1 MRKKQSNNKTTLCP
15 FLEENCLKLKCE
27 IYNTVLD
34 RCELGLLDYNFI
46 SIDDCHET
54 ATRIRNANKRI

>member
-1 MRKKQSNNKTTLCP
+1 MRKKQSNMKTTLCP

-34 RCELGLLDYNFI
+34 RCEIGLLGYNLYQLTNVMKQQL
-46 SIDDCHET
+46 E
-54 ATRIRNANKRI
+54 AENK

>member
-1 MRKKQSNNKTTLCP
+1 MRKKQSDMKTTLCP

-34 RCELGLLDYNFI
+34 RCEIGLLGYNLYQLTTVMKQQLEI
-46 SIDDCHET
+46 EM
-54 ATRIRNANKRI
+54 NKRK

>member
-1 MRKKQSNNKTTLCP
+1 MRKKQSNKKTTVCP

-34 RCELGLLDYNFI
+34 RCEIGLLGYNLYQLTNVMKQQLE
-46 SIDDCHET
+46 SESQ
-54 ATRIRNANKRI
+54 

>member
-1 MRKKQSNNKTTLCP
+1 MRKKQSDMKTTLCP

-34 RCELGLLDYNFI
+34 RCEIGLLGYNLYQLTTVMRQQI
-46 SIDDCHET
+46 EIEINE
-54 ATRIRNANKRI
+54 RK

>member
-1 MRKKQSNNKTTLCP
+1 MRKKQSNMKTTLCP

-34 RCELGLLDYNFI
+34 RCEIGLLGYNLYQLTNVMKQQLEI
-46 SIDDCHET
+46 EM
-54 ATRIRNANKRI
+54 NKRI

>member
-1 MRKKQSNNKTTLCP
+1 MRKKQLDMKTTLCP

-34 RCELGLLDYNFI
+34 RCEIGLLGYNLYQLTNVMKQQL
-46 SIDDCHET
+46 E
-54 ATRIRNANKRI
+54 AENK

>member
-1 MRKKQSNNKTTLCP
+1 MRKKQSDMKTTLCP

-34 RCELGLLDYNFI
+34 RCEIGLLGYNLYQLTTVMRQQLEI
-46 SIDDCHET
+46 EINE
-54 ATRIRNANKRI
+54 KK

>member
-1 MRKKQSNNKTTLCP
+1 MRKKQSNKKTTLCP

-34 RCELGLLDYNFI
+34 RCEIGLLGYNLYQLTNVMKQQL
-46 SIDDCHET
+46 E
-54 ATRIRNANKRI
+54 AENK

>member
-1 MRKKQSNNKTTLCP
+1 MRKKQSNKKTTLCP

-34 RCELGLLDYNFI
+34 RCEIGLLGYNLYQLTTVMKQQLE
-46 SIDDCHET
+46 SESQ
-54 ATRIRNANKRI
+54 

>member
-1 MRKKQSNNKTTLCP
+1 MRKKQSNKKITLCP

-34 RCELGLLDYNFI
+34 RCEIGLLGYNI
-46 SIDDCHET
+46 YQLTTVMRQQLEIEM
-54 ATRIRNANKRI
+54 NK

>member
-1 MRKKQSNNKTTLCP
+1 MRKKQSDVKTTLCP

-34 RCELGLLDYNFI
+34 RCEIGLLGYNLYQLTNVMKQQLEI
-46 SIDDCHET
+46 EM
-54 ATRIRNANKRI
+54 NKRI

>member
-1 MRKKQSNNKTTLCP
+1 MRKKQSNMKTTLCP

-34 RCELGLLDYNFI
+34 RCEIGLLGYNLYQLTTVMRQQLEI
-46 SIDDCHET
+46 EING
-54 ATRIRNANKRI
+54 RK

>member
-1 MRKKQSNNKTTLCP
+1 MRKKQSNMKTTLCP

-34 RCELGLLDYNFI
+34 RCELGLLNYNLFQLMTVMRQQI
-46 SIDDCHET
+46 EIEM
-54 ATRIRNANKRI
+54 NKRI

>member
-1 MRKKQSNNKTTLCP
+1 MIMRKKQSNMKTTLCP

-34 RCELGLLDYNFI
+34 RCEIGLLGYNLYQLTNVMKQQL
-46 SIDDCHET
+46 E
-54 ATRIRNANKRI
+54 AENK

>member
-1 MRKKQSNNKTTLCP
+1 MRKKQSDMKTTLCP

-34 RCELGLLDYNFI
+34 RCEIGLLGYNLYQL
-46 SIDDCHET
+46 T
-54 ATRIRNANKRI
+54 TVIRQQLEIEINERK

>member
-1 MRKKQSNNKTTLCP
+1 MIMRKKPSNMETTLCP

-34 RCELGLLDYNFI
+34 RCEIGLLGYNLYQLTTVMKQQL
-46 SIDDCHET
+46 E
-54 ATRIRNANKRI
+54 AENK

>member
-1 MRKKQSNNKTTLCP
+1 MRKKQSDMKTTLCP

-34 RCELGLLDYNFI
+34 RCEIGLLGYNLYQL
-46 SIDDCHET
+46 T
-54 ATRIRNANKRI
+54 TVIRQQIEIEINEKK

>member
-1 MRKKQSNNKTTLCP
+1 MIMRKKQSDMKTALCP

-34 RCELGLLDYNFI
+34 RCEIGLLGYNLYQLTTVMKQQL
-46 SIDDCHET
+46 E
-54 ATRIRNANKRI
+54 AENK

>member
-1 MRKKQSNNKTTLCP
+1 MIMRKKQSNKKTTVCP

-34 RCELGLLDYNFI
+34 RCEIGLLGYNLYQLTNVMKQQLE
-46 SIDDCHET
+46 SESQ
-54 ATRIRNANKRI
+54 

>member
-1 MRKKQSNNKTTLCP
+1 MRKKQSKMDTKMCP

-34 RCELGLLDYNFI
+34 RCEIGLLGYNI
-46 SIDDCHET
+46 YQLTTVMKQHLESES
-54 ATRIRNANKRI
+54 

>member
-1 MRKKQSNNKTTLCP
+1 MRKKQSDMKTALCP

-34 RCELGLLDYNFI
+34 RCEIGLLGYNLYQLTTVMKQQL
-46 SIDDCHET
+46 E
-54 ATRIRNANKRI
+54 AENK

>member
-1 MRKKQSNNKTTLCP
+1 MRKKQSDMKTTLCP

-34 RCELGLLDYNFI
+34 RCEIGLLGYNLYQLTNVMKQQLEI
-46 SIDDCHET
+46 EM
-54 ATRIRNANKRI
+54 NKRV

>member
-1 MRKKQSNNKTTLCP
+1 MRKKQSEMKTTLCP

-34 RCELGLLDYNFI
+34 RCEIGLLGYNLYQLTNVMKQQL
-46 SIDDCHET
+46 E
-54 ATRIRNANKRI
+54 AENK

>member
-1 MRKKQSNNKTTLCP
+1 MRKKQSDMKTRMCP

-34 RCELGLLDYNFI
+34 RCEIGLLGYNLYQLTNVMKQQL
-46 SIDDCHET
+46 E
-54 ATRIRNANKRI
+54 AENK

>member
-1 MRKKQSNNKTTLCP
+1 MRKKQSDMKTTLCP

-34 RCELGLLDYNFI
+34 RCEIGLLGYNLYQLTNVMKQQLEI
-46 SIDDCHET
+46 EM
-54 ATRIRNANKRI
+54 NKRI

>member
-1 MRKKQSNNKTTLCP
+1 MIKKQTKMETRVCP

-34 RCELGLLDYNFI
+34 RCEIGLLGYNLYQLTTVMRQQL
-46 SIDDCHET
+46 ET
-54 ATRIRNANKRI
+54 ANE

>member
-1 MRKKQSNNKTTLCP
+1 MRKKQSDMKTTLCP

-34 RCELGLLDYNFI
+34 RCEIGLLGYNLYQLTTVMRQQL
-46 SIDDCHET
+46 ET
-54 ATRIRNANKRI
+54 ANE

>member
-1 MRKKQSNNKTTLCP
+1 MRKKQSDMKTTLCP

-34 RCELGLLDYNFI
+34 RCEIGLLGYNLYQLTTVMRQQLEI
-46 SIDDCHET
+46 EINE
-54 ATRIRNANKRI
+54 RK